1 MLYWVILVGLELRE
15 RLWVIGFQKNRD
27 KGRDIYIYMCII
39 NEYERN
45 VKKIVALHEFTHT
58 N

>member
-15 RLWVIGFQKNRD
+15 RLLAIGYQKKTVTR
-27 KGRDIYIYMCII
+27 GLGIYICII

-45 VKKIVALHEFTHT
+45 VKKPVALHELTHT